1 MESNFVDVWHG
12 SLLQPYD
19 DIDSLSAMLSE
30 QERLKAT
37 TFKNDDMRRRYIAVR
52 AKLRR
57 IIASYLKSD
66 PAELQF
72 KVAEHG
78 KPYLACGSV
87 HFNLSHTA
95 NHLVIAVADFP
106 DIGID
111 IEEAKSRN
119 NFDSLAERC
128 FSVAELRAWRLL
140 APDEREQAF
149 YRLWV
154 KKEAFVKAVGRGLA
168 LGLQLCEVELAAGGQ
183 LKAVPSDYGAAAD
196 WLVTEVVLGPSVH
209 SALVMPWCQFKL
221 RMRLLDSDVNF

>member
-12 SLLQPYD
+12 GLLQPYD
-19 DIDSLSAMLSE
+19 DIDSLSALLSE

-37 TFKNDDMRRRYIAVR
+37 AFKNDDMRRRYVAVR

-72 KVAEHG
+72 IVAEHG

-95 NHLVIAVADFP
+95 NHLVIAVANFP
-106 DIGID
+106 NIGID
-111 IEEAKSRN
+111 IEKIKFRN
-119 NFDSLAERC
+119 NFDGLAARC
-128 FSVAELRAWRLL
+128 FSVDELQAWRQLSV
-140 APDEREQAF
+140 DEQTQAF

-154 KKEAFVKAVGRGLA
+154 KKEAFVKAVGRGIA
-168 LGLQLCEVELAAGGQ
+168 LGLDQCQIGLSTGGQ
-183 LKAVPSDYGAAAD
+183 LSAVPQCYGDAAE
-196 WLVTEVVLGPSVH
+196 WLVLEIEIESSVF
-209 SALVMPWCQFKL
+209 SALVTPRRGFEL
-221 RMRLLDSDVNF
+221 RMKLLNRDTNF